1 MAYISSS
8 SLTMEVSQTGLSIQ
22 DRPHLV
28 WWFRPVELF
37 MLVNYTSRCL
47 KLYQRTCI
55 FNWAVS
61 DLFLVGFVITQTHDT
76 VLHELECMTCQC
88 HMFSSVH
95 THTHS
100 HLHTHMYTCK
110 HAHTHAHTH
119 THTSVLSV
127 SHVFQCTHTHAC
139 MHTHTHTYTYTH
151 THTRTHTHTHF
162 ILFKNK
168 QKHVQSLWE
177 NGSIVWINKD
187 SVVTAWGSIYNIFCV
202 IEQCTGALKKKK
214 YPYKK
219 RLKEATAVPVTK

>member
-61 DLFLVGFVITQTHDT
+61 WLVSCRFCYHTDTWYSAAWVGVYDLSVSHVFQCTHAHT
-76 VLHELECMTCQC
+76 LTPTHTHVHMQARTHTRTHTHTHTSVLHESECMTCQC

-95 THTHS
+95 TH
-100 HLHTHMYTCK
+100 M
-110 HAHTHAHTH
+110 
-119 THTSVLSV
+119 
-127 SHVFQCTHTHAC
+127 HAC
-139 MHTHTHTYTYTH
+139 THTHTYTYTH

-214 YPYKK
+214 ISI
-219 RLKEATAVPVTK
+219 